1 MLSVRWSAW
10 KVLFSHFSTNSMQA
24 RPSHSYFQHI
34 LIQKKLH
41 LFCLLICLNVPR
53 WIITNEMF
61 SCGNSLSMAC
71 QNDQN
76 ASNIFFASIYLQNS
90 SDTPKNVQ
98 HSWDDHWYGDII
110 VFHHSKHIIHQS
122 LKAWKVKRIVSN
134 DIADRARPW
143 TWIHQYGCLRQFY
156 RKKKN
161 HNKNSNYKNYV
172 GRY

>member
-76 ASNIFFASIYLQNS
+76 ASNIFL
-90 SDTPKNVQ
+90 
-98 HSWDDHWYGDII
+98 
-110 VFHHSKHIIHQS
+110 
-122 LKAWKVKRIVSN
+122 
-134 DIADRARPW
+134 
-143 TWIHQYGCLRQFY
+143 HQYIFKTVAILQKRSALVRWPLIWWHNRISSFQTHHTS
-156 RKKKN
+156 KLESMKSEKN
-161 HNKNSNYKNYV
+161 RLKRHCGPS
-172 GRY
+172 